1 MTLFLLS
8 FLASALVG
16 LLIVRYQHLHGRI
29 TGDHDLLGIQK
40 FHARVAPR
48 IGGLAVFIGLFVGL
62 TTRAWIDQGVW
73 KLAIILLA
81 TAIPAF
87 LTGFIEDL
95 TKSVS
100 VRLRLAATFFSA
112 ALAGYFL
119 NAWIVNVQIIGLDW
133 LLNIYWVSI
142 FFTCFA
148 VAGLSNA
155 FNIIDGYNGLASGV
169 ALMILGAL
177 GYVGFVVQDYLIM
190 AGSLA
195 GMGAI
200 LGFLV
205 WNYPRGLLFMG
216 DGGAYL
222 LGFWIGELSILLVTR
237 NPQVSK
243 WFPVLICIYPIF
255 ETLFTVYRRLILK
268 KTSAGQ
274 PDAVHLHQIIFRRMV
289 RYATGSID
297 VILLTQRNSLTS
309 PYLWILC
316 AMSVIPAILFWQNHW
331 ILKFFV
337 LLFLV
342 SYIWIYWAIVKFKI
356 PKWMIVRGHQK

>member
-1 MTLFLLS
+1 MTLLLLS
-8 FLASALVG
+8 FLVSALVG

-48 IGGLAVFIGLFVGL
+48 VGGVAVILGIFFGL
-62 TTRAWIDQGVW
+62 TTRVWVDLEVW
-73 KLAIILLA
+73 KSGMILLA
-81 TAIPAF
+81 TATPAF
-87 LTGFIEDL
+87 FAGLIEDL

-100 VRLRLAATFFSA
+100 VRMRLAATFFSA
-112 ALAGYFL
+112 ALAGFFL
-119 NAWIVNVQIIGLDW
+119 SAWIVNVQIIGLDF

-142 FFTCFA
+142 LFTCFA

-169 ALMILGAL
+169 ALLILGAL
-177 GYVGFVVQDYLIM
+177 AYVGFVVHDYLIM
-190 AGSLA
+190 AASFA

-200 LGFLV
+200 LGFLI
-205 WNYPRGLLFMG
+205 WNYPRGLIFLG

-222 LGFWIGELSILLVTR
+222 LGFWIGEISILLVTR

-255 ETLFTVYRRLILK
+255 ETLFTVYRRLVLK
-268 KTSAGQ
+268 KSSAGQ
-274 PDAVHLHQIIFRRMV
+274 PDAVHLHQIIFRRIV
-289 RYATGSID
+289 RWATGSAD
-297 VILLTQRNSLTS
+297 EVLLTQRNSFTS
-309 PYLWILC
+309 PYLWALC
-316 AMSVIPAILFWQNHW
+316 AMSVVPAILFWQNHW

-337 LLFLV
+337 LIFLL
-342 SYIWIYWAIVKFKI
+342 SYIAIYWSIVKFKV
-356 PKWMIVRGHQK
+356 PKWLIVRGH